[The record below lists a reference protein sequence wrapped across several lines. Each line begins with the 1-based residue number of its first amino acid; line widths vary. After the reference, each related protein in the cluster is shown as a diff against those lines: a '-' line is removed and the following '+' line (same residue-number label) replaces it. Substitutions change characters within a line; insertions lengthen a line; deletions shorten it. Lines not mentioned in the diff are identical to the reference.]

1 MAMVL
6 IDPEAAVPQRIAVL
20 RQCQRFTDGGILRG
34 AGDSYRL
41 IGRGAFEQG
50 QTMASQMA

>member
-1 MAMVL
+1 MVL